1 MKKKEW
7 MQSENPVNLQCNQIE
22 LDELKKLTNYDE
34 NDKNIKQSLQQIKKF
49 YSLLYQHKPTD
60 NISKLLKKNLIH
72 NRYEYYD
79 TCYNKKEEW
88 LYKICFIQIF
98 GAGLASMVGIFL
110 ENVQITAWG
119 AVLIFGVLVTVAYM
133 FGFAGIRY
141 ENVLMYYS
149 DKVSND
155 EDYVESIAR
164 LMVKAIKKDSPSV
177 INTLGVLSS
186 MGIDYIERCN
196 GNELPTPEEIR
207 RLVELDRK
215 IENGE
220 EIEYQKVQEVKS
232 ESSNINQ
239 FLVDVKSDINK
250 VNAIKYDG
258 YEEDL
263 KELYDIAKSFIEE
276 TAPKVNG
283 TKVSLEKSK
292 IPELYKKL
300 VTLEQ
305 NIDVKINRKNY
316 IDENMS
322 FITEDLATQLS
333 VDKLDKAR
341 ELKLTLKK

>member
-1 MKKKEW
+1 MKKKE
-7 MQSENPVNLQCNQIE
+7 QKPIE
-22 LDELKKLTNYDE
+22 LSSYDISLAELKKLTNYDE
-34 NDKNIKQSLQQIKKF
+34 NDKNIKQGLKQIKKF

-60 NISKLLKKNLIH
+60 NISKLLYANLIH
-72 NRYEYYD
+72 NKYKYYELK
-79 TCYNKKEEW
+79 YNKKENILATLW
-88 LYKICFIQIF
+88 LLYTLMASAAFIVGVASGSTEVILFGTNLFLGGFIMLKYICSWF
-98 GAGLASMVGIFL
+98 
-110 ENVQITAWG
+110 ENCYGRLLT
-119 AVLIFGVLVTVAYM
+119 
-133 FGFAGIRY
+133 
-141 ENVLMYYS
+141 YYS
-149 DKVSND
+149 DGVSND

-215 IENGE
+215 IENGK

-232 ESSNINQ
+232 EASNINQ
-239 FLVDVKSDINK
+239 FLVDVKNDINK

-283 TKVSLEKSK
+283 TKASLEKSK
-292 IPELYKKL
+292 IPELYRKL

-322 FITEDLATQLS
+322 FITEDLGTQLS
-333 VDKLDKAR
+333 VDKLDQTQ